1 MKKLFAAL
9 VAGLVAFGAF
19 AQQPAEP
26 AAAAPAVTKAKAPA
40 KKHAAAKK
48 HKSHKVAKAHVAN
61 KKA

>member
-19 AQQPAEP
+19 AQQPEP
-26 AAAAPAVTKAKAPA
+26 AAAAPAAAATKAKAPA

-48 HKSHKVAKAHVAN
+48 HKAVSYTHLTLPTKA
-61 KKA
+61 